1 MSLFNYQSTNL
12 NDSNIDAQSNDLS
25 GRRQSMS
32 NIFSA
37 IEVSEIGEANNSVL
51 HTE

>member
-12 NDSNIDAQSNDLS
+12 NDSNIDAQSNNLS

-37 IEVSEIGEANNSVL
+37 LEVSEIGEANSTVVN
-51 HTE
+51 TE